1 MFSKTSAAP
10 ALIPYGVRFAS
21 DLIFSP
27 STTGSDSLLSA
38 VSAAARHASVQGAEA
53 GGVGVGAGA
62 VGVSESVSV
71 KGVVGCVDVSEV
83 SVDGSICNCTIAVLI
98 LLKTRGTSTCS
109 ASLLPCTHDAKTAL
123 ILLSN
128 ASADSSLHSAAG
140 ASVLHGSRDGSWVG
154 VCPAVRESIV
164 FSNSR

>member
-1 MFSKTSAAP
+1 MFSNTSAAP

-38 VSAAARHASVQGAEA
+38 VSAAARHTSVQGTGAAEA
-53 GGVGVGAGA
+53 GAGA

-71 KGVVGCVDVSEV
+71 EGVVGCVDVSEL
-83 SVDGSICNCTIAVLI
+83 SADGSICNCAIAVLI
-98 LLKTRGTSTCS
+98 LLSTRGTSTCS
-109 ASLLPCTHDAKTAL
+109 ASLLPCTHDAITAL

-128 ASADSSLHSAAG
+128 ASAVSSLHSAAG
-140 ASVLHGSRDGSWVG
+140 TSVLHGSGEGSWVG

>member
-1 MFSKTSAAP
+1 VFSNTSAAP

-38 VSAAARHASVQGAEA
+38 VSAAVRHASVQGAAEAEA
-53 GGVGVGAGA
+53 GAGAGA
-62 VGVSESVSV
+62 VGVSEPVSV
-71 KGVVGCVDVSEV
+71 EGVAGCVDVSDV
-83 SVDGSICNCTIAVLI
+83 SVDGSICNCAIAVLM
-98 LLKTRGTSTCS
+98 LPRTRGTSTCS
-109 ASLLPCTHDAKTAL
+109 ASLLPCTHDAITAL

-140 ASVLHGSRDGSWVG
+140 ASVLHCSEEGPWVG
-154 VCPAVRESIV
+154 ECPAVRKSIV
-164 FSNSR
+164 FSSSR